1 MEKNFGF
8 FHFITHLKL
17 LKNHFLQNLKI
28 ENIFIFYIHLCNN
41 NRNCFKQLTIKKS
54 QYYGTSGRR

>member
-17 LKNHFLQNLKI
+17 KKSFFCKFAKI
-28 ENIFIFYIHLCNN
+28 ENIFIFYIHL
-41 NRNCFKQLTIKKS
+41 
-54 QYYGTSGRR
+54 